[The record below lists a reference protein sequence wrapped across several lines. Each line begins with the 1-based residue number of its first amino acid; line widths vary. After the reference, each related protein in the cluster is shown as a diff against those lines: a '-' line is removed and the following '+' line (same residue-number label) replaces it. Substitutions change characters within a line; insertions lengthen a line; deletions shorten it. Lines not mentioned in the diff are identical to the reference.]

1 MLRALTIRDFA
12 IIDHIELELEAGFG
26 VITGETGAGK
36 SILVDALALLV
47 GARAEASV
55 VASGQDKAELS
66 AHFELD
72 DNSPAMK
79 WLQSNAMAETDGT
92 VLIRR
97 SIQASGGSRAWING
111 HPATASQLQ
120 DLGKH
125 LVEIHGQHAHQ
136 RLSKPDHQRLLLDGQ
151 CPAALKE
158 AVISS
163 HRAWHDAKLALEQF
177 EADVGDP
184 AQLELLTFHVDELE
198 RLAMS
203 PGEFEQLEADQERLQ
218 RQDEIQHA
226 LAQAQACLDQDDAPS
241 ARALIGQAIGALTPI
256 AELDPRLA
264 NVATL
269 LDEASIALSEA
280 ALEIDQ
286 LASTPDAD
294 PQLLASIN
302 QRLSAALDLS
312 RKHQVKPHELPHLTE
327 SLSQRLEKM
336 KDQDHQ
342 RERLVGEIGAAEN
355 TWRDAAKALSAARQK
370 AAKTLS
376 KQVIE
381 ALQTLGMGHARL
393 EVSVQAQK
401 ERQPTPVGMDDV
413 EILFSANPG
422 QAPQRLAKV
431 ASGGEL
437 SRISLSL
444 MLALGEQ
451 SQPMTRVFDE
461 VDAGI
466 GGETAH
472 AVGRF
477 LKAVGHAQPNRSQA
491 LCVTHLAQV
500 AARADQHFSVTKSH
514 HDQTQ
519 VSIVS
524 LSSADRPTEIARMLG
539 DARSDKSL
547 AHAQELIEQND

>member
-1 MLRALTIRDFA
+1 MLRSLTIRHFA
-12 IIDHIELELEAGFG
+12 IIEHIELELEAGFG

-36 SILVDALALLV
+36 SILVDALAMLI
-47 GARAEASV
+47 GARAESSV
-55 VASGQDKAELS
+55 VANGQDKAELS
-66 AHFELD
+66 AHFELSGD
-72 DNSPAMK
+72 GPAMR
-79 WLQSNAMAETDGT
+79 WLQSNAMAEMDDT
-92 VLIRR
+92 VLVRR

-136 RLSKPDHQRLLLDGQ
+136 RLSKPDHQRTLLDMQ
-151 CPAALKE
+151 CPAALKD
-158 AVISS
+158 AVITT

-177 EADVGDP
+177 EADIGDP
-184 AQLELLTFHVDELE
+184 AQLELLTFHVEELE
-198 RLAMS
+198 QLAMK
-203 PGEFEQLEADQERLQ
+203 PGEFEQLESEQERLQ
-218 RQDEIQHA
+218 RQDEIQQA
-226 LAQAQACLDQDDAPS
+226 LVLAKGCLDQDDAPS
-241 ARALIGQAIGALTPI
+241 ARALIGQAIGALAPI
-256 AELDPRLA
+256 AELDPRLS

-269 LDEASIALSEA
+269 LDEAAIGLSEA

-286 LASTPDAD
+286 LASAPDAD
-294 PQLLASIN
+294 PQALADIN

-312 RKHQVKPHELPHLTE
+312 RKHQVKAHELPHLTD
-327 SLSQRLEKM
+327 SLRQRLEKM

-342 RERLVGEIGAAEN
+342 RERLVTDISSAQQAWLE
-355 TWRDAAKALSAARQK
+355 AAKNLSAARK
-370 AAKTLS
+370 KVAKKLS
-376 KQVIE
+376 GQVVD
-381 ALQTLGMGHARL
+381 ALHTLGMGHATL
-393 EVSVQAQK
+393 EVSVEAQA
-401 ERQPTPVGMDDV
+401 ERAPTPIGIDDV
-413 EILFSANPG
+413 EILFNANPG
-422 QAPQRLAKV
+422 QAPQRLSKV

-477 LKAVGHAQPNRSQA
+477 LKAVGHAQSDRSQA

-500 AARADQHFSVTKSH
+500 AARADQHFQVSKFQD
-514 HDQTQ
+514 DQTQ
-519 VSIVS
+519 VAIVA
-524 LSSADRPTEIARMLG
+524 LPPAERPVEIARMLG
-539 DARSDKSL
+539 DAQSAKSL
-547 AHAQELIEQND
+547 AHAQELIELND